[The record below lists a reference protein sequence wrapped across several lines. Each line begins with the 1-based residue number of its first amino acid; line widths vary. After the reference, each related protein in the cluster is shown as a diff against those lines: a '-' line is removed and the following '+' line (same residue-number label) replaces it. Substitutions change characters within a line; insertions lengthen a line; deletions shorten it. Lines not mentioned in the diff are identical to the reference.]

1 VFSPHGYVETCSVL
15 AWIQFNRELLR
26 TTGEARYA
34 EEIERSAYNDL
45 LGAQAPDGEDW
56 CYYSFANGRRV
67 HTTYWRCC
75 KSSGAMAIEELA
87 PLAYAVDGDAITVQM
102 YGAGE
107 LHAGLPSAG
116 EVVVHQETRYPFDGA
131 VHLRVQ
137 SQPEAAFTVRLR
149 IPSWSVQPVLRINGA
164 PVPLEIDAH
173 GFVAV
178 TRAWRSGDEVQLL
191 LPMTVRVQRASHR
204 NVQESRAPDGSAVA
218 QEVLRFDYLALTR
231 GPVVY
236 ATGLVD
242 GYKVDETLRI
252 PDAPPEQWLSESM
265 TPTGIPQLELQPLGR
280 PALRYEPY
288 FLAGGRSDGSWR
300 LTWLSLAPAIDTTT
314 Q

>member
-1 VFSPHGYVETCSVL
+1 
-15 AWIQFNRELLR
+15 
-26 TTGEARYA
+26 
-34 EEIERSAYNDL
+34 
-45 LGAQAPDGEDW
+45 
-56 CYYSFANGRRV
+56 
-67 HTTYWRCC
+67 
-75 KSSGAMAIEELA
+75 MAIAELA
-87 PLAYAVDGDAITVQM
+87 PLAYAVEGDAITVQV

-107 LHAGLPSAG
+107 LHAGLPAAG
-116 EVVVHQETRYPFDGA
+116 EVVVRQETRYPFDGT
-131 VHLRVQ
+131 VRLQVQ
-137 SQPEAAFTVRLR
+137 SQREAVFTLRLR
-149 IPSWSVQPVLRINGA
+149 IPSWTVQPVLRINGA
-164 PVPLEIDAH
+164 PVPLEIDAQ
-173 GFVAV
+173 GFAAV
-178 TRAWRSGDEVQLL
+178 TRAWRSGDEVELV
-191 LPMTVRVQRASHR
+191 LPMTVRVREASNR

-231 GPVVY
+231 GPLVY